1 MFLTDTHPLVW
12 YSNGKYAQLSP
23 KVLKAFQKAEA
34 SETVIYISAVTFW
47 EIALLDNL
55 GKIKLKERFDR
66 WANDLLSKNGFE
78 IVPLEPSIISQSVGF
93 NFNEDS
99 FDKVIVASAIELQVP
114 LITKDRAITESNL
127 VEIYW

>member
-12 YSNGKYAQLSP
+12 YSNGKYSQLSP

-66 WANDLLSKNGFE
+66 WAKIYCQKTALKLC
-78 IVPLEPSIISQSVGF
+78 
-93 NFNEDS
+93 
-99 FDKVIVASAIELQVP
+99 
-114 LITKDRAITESNL
+114 RSNL
-127 VEIYW
+127 R